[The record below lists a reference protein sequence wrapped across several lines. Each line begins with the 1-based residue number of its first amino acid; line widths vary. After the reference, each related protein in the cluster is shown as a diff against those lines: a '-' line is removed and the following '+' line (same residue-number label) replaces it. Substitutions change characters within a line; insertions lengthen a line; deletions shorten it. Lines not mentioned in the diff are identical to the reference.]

1 MNPSEQAA
9 AVLLRRLAEPGL
21 SRVER
26 ARACGHLAK
35 LAEGVLSACAPVSL
49 RAAALQWDAKARAAI
64 KKVSAEVEQL
74 RDGHDA
80 ANSKSSDAVEL
91 ARAAAIWVAALEE
104 MLSLPDDVLAF
115 FPVVDWRDYLDA
127 AMAERAVLLD
137 QRERARG
144 AA

>member
-35 LAEGVLSACAPVSL
+35 LADGVLSACAPVSL
-49 RAAALQWDAKARAAI
+49 RASACQWDAKARAAI
-64 KKVSAEVEQL
+64 KKVSQEVEQL
-74 RDGHDA
+74 VDA
-80 ANSKSSDAVEL
+80 QSTTLIKSDHPVEC
-91 ARAAAIWVAALEE
+91 ARAAAVWVAALEE
-104 MLSLPDDVLAF
+104 LLALPDDLLAF
-115 FPVVDWRDYLDA
+115 FPALDWREWLDA
-127 AMAERAVLLD
+127 GMAERAGLLD
-137 QRERARG
+137 DRERARG